1 MTLRV
6 SFCALLLACSGPQ
19 KKAEA
24 EASYLGQQLACVDK
38 FDTRAAIDECRRL
51 VRLQWGIVQT
61 DAKDGG
67 K

>member
-1 MTLRV
+1 MTIRV
-6 SFCALLLACSGPQ
+6 SFCAILLACSGPQ
-19 KKAEA
+19 KSAEA

-51 VRLQWGIVQT
+51 VRLQWGIAET
-61 DAKDGG
+61 SKDGG